1 MKLRVVL
8 VETHYAAWTI
18 TARELPVP
26 ICTGFVFNT
35 RILLSLFSNVLHME
49 FVVCVIVVFLYLTAR
64 VLNSTTVLPYMPC
77 VVVVHSST
85 ILLFMPCK
93 VLHVLCI

>member
-35 RILLSLFSNVLHME
+35 RILLSLFSNVLHMA
-49 FVVCVIVVFLYLTAR
+49 FVVCVIVVFFVFNGKGIEYYY
-64 VLNSTTVLPYMPC
+64 PYMPC
-77 VVVVHSST
+77 VVVVHLSN
-85 ILLFMPCK
+85 ILLFTPCK